1 MKIDV
6 LILAGA
12 RIDGALSEYSS
23 AKHEALI
30 KINNKPMVEYVIK
43 AVINARL
50 TDRAAIVGPEKEIKN
65 SIDYKLD
72 LIIDSGDSLIE
83 NIQRGIH
90 KLNPQKNVMLISSDI
105 PLITSEVI
113 DEFIV
118 LCEEKEADIY
128 YPIISRENSDARF
141 PGMKRT
147 YVKLTE
153 GSFTGGNMVIIN
165 PDVLS
170 ETLTWIKKAV
180 LWRKKPLKLSKLLGV
195 KILFKLLI
203 GNLTLTEIEQRV
215 AKLTGYKGRG
225 MITEHPEVGFD
236 VDKPSDLKLMRKE
249 FI

>member
-90 KLNPQKNVMLISSDI
+90 ELNPQKNVMLISSDI

-113 DEFIV
+113 
-118 LCEEKEADIY
+118 
-128 YPIISRENSDARF
+128 
-141 PGMKRT
+141 
-147 YVKLTE
+147 
-153 GSFTGGNMVIIN
+153 
-165 PDVLS
+165 
-170 ETLTWIKKAV
+170 
-180 LWRKKPLKLSKLLGV
+180 
-195 KILFKLLI
+195 
-203 GNLTLTEIEQRV
+203 
-215 AKLTGYKGRG
+215 
-225 MITEHPEVGFD
+225 
-236 VDKPSDLKLMRKE
+236 
-249 FI
+249 